1 MRDSIL
7 NVRSSGLG
15 GVVHEVK
22 RGARKVD
29 KVNANISRH
38 IEKKKKEK
46 YIAKREQQ
54 KLDTKK
60 AKEAIKTANKS
71 FNKIG
76 KSMEQVKKNAESQNR
91 EIEKGRLRRAKI
103 RDKEVATRMK
113 VLNSPR
119 PEPKEKHGYKRND
132 WGDITYY

>member
-7 NVRSSGLG
+7 NVKSSGLG

-29 KVNANISRH
+29 KFNASVSRH
-38 IEKKKKEK
+38 IEKKKKEH
-46 YIAKREQQ
+46 YR
-54 KLDTKK
+54 TKK
-60 AKEAIKTANKS
+60 AKINLANK
-71 FNKIG
+71 NL
-76 KSMEQVKKNAESQNR
+76 AAQNR

-103 RDKEVATRMK
+103 RDKEVADRMK
-113 VLNSPR
+113 VLNRPK
-119 PEPKEKHGYKRND
+119 PEPKEKHGYYRNE